1 MCYNKPTLE
10 TYYVSCPARCGN
22 MFCSVTIVNY
32 FYDQLMGLFEFSE
45 EVFVSKIAIYTEK
58 ISLSLHVFECL

>member
-1 MCYNKPTLE
+1 MCHA
-10 TYYVSCPARCGN
+10 ARFGN

-45 EVFVSKIAIYTEK
+45 EVFVSKIAIHTEK
-58 ISLSLHVFECL
+58 INLSLHVFECL